1 MKKVLFVSGLILLMM
16 SVAGA
21 QCAMTMGAKSS
32 PAPAGSFKANY
43 FEALDHLEKE
53 TVALAE
59 AAPQEKYS
67 WRPGEGVRSVGEV
80 FMHMAAGNYSYARMT
95 GATIPADVNPRE
107 FEKSANDKAKT
118 VAELKKSFVFLRQTA
133 QNIPDSDLAKPVK
146 IYGKDSNVM
155 NVLLISVTHQSEHL
169 GQSIAYAR
177 DIGVVPPWTAE
188 RQATQAKPAEPKK

>member
-1 MKKVLFVSGLILLMM
+1 MKKIITISGLILLVT
-16 SVAGA
+16 SVAVA
-21 QCAMTMGAKSS
+21 QCAMQMSAKSDA
-32 PAPAGSFKANY
+32 APSGFKANY

-80 FMHMAAGNYSYARMT
+80 FMHMAAGNYSYARMA
-95 GATIPADVNPRE
+95 GATIPSDVNPRE

-118 VAELKKSFVFLRQTA
+118 VAQLKQSFAFLRQTA
-133 QNIPDSDLAKPVK
+133 QNLSDSDLNKPVK
-146 IYGKDSNVM
+146 VYGKDSNIM

-188 RQATQAKPAEPKK
+188 RQAAQKPAEPKK

>member
-1 MKKVLFVSGLILLMM
+1 MKK
-16 SVAGA
+16 SVIIFLTVVMAASIASA
-21 QCAMTMGAKSS
+21 QCTMQMGAKSDAS
-32 PAPAGSFKANY
+32 SGFKANY

-80 FMHMAAGNYSYARMT
+80 FMHMAGGNYSYARMA
-95 GATIPADVNPRE
+95 GATIPADINPRE
-107 FEKSANDKAKT
+107 FEKSATDKAKT
-118 VAELKKSFVFLRQTA
+118 VDTLKKSFAFLRQTA
-133 QNIPDSDLAKPVK
+133 QNLSDADLAKPVK

-169 GQSIAYAR
+169 GQSIAYSR
-177 DIGVVPPWTAE
+177 QIGVVPPWTAE
-188 RQATQAKPAEPKK
+188 RQASQPKPADKK